1 MTPDEIYRLVGQL
14 IKDAPEFSGFGELSV
29 EHHTWLGRVQAV
41 VAQDGDL
48 SNTATVA
55 VCVRGMGTMAQE
67 NNFQQILT
75 VLYKILA
82 ISELKVAPA
91 MQGAFIPAGNGF
103 SSFEAISRVLRD
115 AKNDALVVDP
125 YLDEKV
131 LTDYASTLPEL
142 CALRLLAEAKKF
154 KASLPPAVVRW
165 QDQYGAT
172 RPLEARALHPPLALH
187 DRLLII
193 DATSVYVLT
202 QSLNAFATKAPASI
216 VRADPETAALKIAA
230 YQDLWNAGSTI

>member
-1 MTPDEIYRLVGQL
+1 MTAEEIYRLVGQL
-14 IKDAPEFSGFGELSV
+14 IKDAPDFSGLGNLSV
-29 EHHTWLGRVQAV
+29 EQHQWLGRVQAV
-41 VAQDGDL
+41 IAEDGDL
-48 SNTATVA
+48 SNAGQVD
-55 VCVRGMGTMAQE
+55 VCVRLMGTLARE
-67 NNFQQILT
+67 DNFQQILT

-82 ISELKVAPA
+82 ITELKVAPA

-115 AKNDALVVDP
+115 VKKDVLVVDP

-131 LTDYASTLPEL
+131 LIDYAVTLL
-142 CALRLLAEAKKF
+142 DGCSLRLLAEAKKF
-154 KASLPPAVVRW
+154 KASLPPAVARW
-165 QDQYGAT
+165 QAQYLTA

-187 DRLLII
+187 DRLLIV

-216 VRADPETAALKIAA
+216 VRSDPETALLKIAA
-230 YQDLWNAGSTI
+230 YQDLWDKAAPI